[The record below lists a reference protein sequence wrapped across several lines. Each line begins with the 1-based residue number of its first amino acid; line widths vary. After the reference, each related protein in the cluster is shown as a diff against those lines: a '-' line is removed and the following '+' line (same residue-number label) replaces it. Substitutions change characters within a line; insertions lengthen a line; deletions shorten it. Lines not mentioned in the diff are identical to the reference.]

1 MSPTGEEHRTMD
13 TESDT
18 ASEPGE
24 GSAPGPGEG
33 EGAAGSVGG
42 TTFVNGATGHRLH
55 SNRHSWS
62 LRRRVT
68 SLLTV
73 VAVVLVVAVS
83 VITVAA
89 FQARDSL
96 ALQVDS
102 LTPGLSTVE
111 QTRSAYLSQDHA
123 LRGYILTGDREF
135 LQPFVEQRMSL
146 AEYRGEL
153 TTLAEENEDFAPKV
167 EELIEAGDV
176 WSEEFAEPIL
186 EEVRVGESP
195 SQEDLQRG
203 RVLFLELNRAADATT
218 NHLESEIEEAQSGL
232 TLATQQV
239 VALLVLVGLVVVF
252 LSVFLWVMLQQW
264 VLRPL
269 EDLAGHM
276 RQVSEGYYAHRISLH
291 GPPEIVQLGQDV
303 DAMRERIVQDLD
315 EVASARRKLQEQST
329 LLEHQTEELRRS
341 NLELEQFAYV
351 ASHDLQEP
359 LRKVASFCQ
368 LLQRRYQGQLDERAD
383 SYIDFAVEGAKRMQ
397 TLINDL
403 LAFSRVGRT
412 KNFAPVDLNVAL
424 DDSLSSLERRL
435 EEAGAEVTGD
445 GLPTVQGDRTL
456 LTQVFFNL
464 VGNAV
469 KFRGEE
475 APEVNISLARQG
487 DEWVFCCA
495 DNGIGIEPQYAE
507 RIFVIFQ
514 RLHTREKYTGTGIGL
529 AMCKKI
535 IEFHGGRM
543 WLDTGPEDA
552 HDAETADGADSGRA
566 GTRICWT
573 LPVDTEAEASESVAV
588 VEAEETGTVADVDS
602 EEGTE
607 AAESAPAD
615 EAPTATRESS
625 AVGPA
630 TGVPH
635 GHEPEGDE
643 RPLPGGTGGTAPPD
657 RGAGPYR
664 GLEA

>member
-1 MSPTGEEHRTMD
+1 MSPIGEEDRTME
-13 TESDT
+13 TEPST
-18 ASEPGE
+18 GSEHGE
-24 GSAPGPGEG
+24 
-33 EGAAGSVGG
+33 EGADRERDEHGSTGTSSSFVG
-42 TTFVNGATGHRLH
+42 TLTRDVYPA
-55 SNRHSWS
+55 RHSWS

-83 VITVAA
+83 VITLAA

-96 ALQVDS
+96 TLQVES

-123 LRGYILTGDREF
+123 LRGYILTGDRDF
-135 LQPFVEQRMSL
+135 LQPYTEQRMSL
-146 AEYRGEL
+146 AEYRNAL
-153 TTLAEENEDFAPKV
+153 SMLAAENEDVAPKV
-167 EELIEAGDV
+167 EELIDAGDV
-176 WSEEFAEPIL
+176 WSEDFAEPVS
-186 EEVRVGESP
+186 EKVRAGETP
-195 SQEDLQRG
+195 TQEDLQRG

-218 NHLESEIEEAQSGL
+218 NHLENEIAEAQSGL

-264 VLRPL
+264 VLRPM
-269 EDLAGHM
+269 EELAGHM
-276 RQVSEGYYAHRISLH
+276 RQVSEGYYAHRIVLH
-291 GPPEIVQLGQDV
+291 GPPEIVQLGHDV

-315 EVASARRKLQEQST
+315 EVATARRKLQEQSS

-368 LLQRRYQGQLDERAD
+368 LLQRRYHGQLDERAD

-412 KNFAPVDLNVAL
+412 KNFATVDLNSAL
-424 DDSLSSLERRL
+424 DDSLSSLEASL
-435 EEAGAEVTGD
+435 EDAGAVVTSD
-445 GLPTVQGDRTL
+445 PLPTIQGDRTL

-469 KFRGEE
+469 KFRGED
-475 APEVNISLARQG
+475 APEVRIEVEREG
-487 DEWVFCCA
+487 DEWVFACS

-514 RLHTREKYTGTGIGL
+514 RLHTRDKYTGTGIGL

-535 IEFHGGRM
+535 IEFHGGHM
-543 WLDTGPEDA
+543 WLDTSSVNVHNPEGS
-552 HDAETADGADSGRA
+552 ETTDEADSGRT

-573 LPVDTEAEASESVAV
+573 LPVDTEAEAEQVAASE
-588 VEAEETGTVADVDS
+588 TD
-602 EEGTE
+602 EGTE
-607 AAESAPAD
+607 PAPDAVNGVEGTEVAESAPAD
-615 EAPTATRESS
+615 EAPTATRES
-625 AVGPA
+625 
-630 TGVPH
+630 GVTETETDPSVN
-635 GHEPEGDE
+635 EPEGESPAPSGDA
-643 RPLPGGTGGTAPPD
+643 GGMAPP
-657 RGAGPYR
+657 GHGSGPV
-664 GLEA
+664 

>member
-1 MSPTGEEHRTMD
+1 M
-13 TESDT
+13 
-18 ASEPGE
+18 EPDSE
-24 GSAPGPGEG
+24 GSGRPSPDTGAPGPGPD
-33 EGAAGSVGG
+33 AGTPPGG
-42 TTFVNGATGHRLH
+42 DDFVNGGTLTLQRRVRAGHE
-55 SNRHSWS
+55 SWS

-83 VITVAA
+83 VITLAA
-89 FQARDSL
+89 LNARDSL
-96 ALQVDS
+96 ELQVES
-102 LTPGLSTVE
+102 LTPAVSAVE

-123 LRGYILTGDREF
+123 LRGYILTEDRDF
-135 LQPFVEQRMSL
+135 LQPFVEARLQLTESRAELTAL
-146 AEYRGEL
+146 AETNPEVADSIDEL
-153 TTLAEENEDFAPKV
+153 LT
-167 EELIEAGDV
+167 AGTV
-176 WSEEFAEPIL
+176 WTEEFAEPAL
-186 EEVRVGESP
+186 EQVNAGETP
-195 SQEDLQRG
+195 SQEELQRG
-203 RVLFLELNRAADATT
+203 RVLFLELNRVSDSAAAQ
-218 NHLESEIEEAQSGL
+218 LQSEIDDARSGL
-232 TLATQQV
+232 TMATQQV

-269 EDLAGHM
+269 DELAGHM

-291 GPPEIVQLGQDV
+291 GPPEIVRLGRDV
-303 DAMRERIVQDLD
+303 DSMRERIVHDLD
-315 EVASARRKLQEQST
+315 EVASARRKLQEQSS

-383 SYIDFAVEGAKRMQ
+383 AYIDFAVEGAKRMQ

-412 KNFAPVDLNVAL
+412 KNFAPVDLDVAL
-424 DDSLSSLERRL
+424 GDALSSLSTRL

-445 GLPTVQGDRTL
+445 PLPTVQGDRTL

-475 APEVNISLARQG
+475 DPRVHISVERQG
-487 DEWVFCCA
+487 DEWVFCCE

-535 IEFHGGRM
+535 IEFHGGRI
-543 WLDTGPEDA
+543 WLDTGPEGD
-552 HDAETADGADSGRA
+552 EQTGTTAAARSGPT
-566 GTRICWT
+566 GTRICWA
-573 LPVDTEAEASESVAV
+573 LPADTESEHGPEGEAAKGTAEPEDGVNS
-588 VEAEETGTVADVDS
+588 DS
-602 EEGTE
+602 GVEGTE
-607 AAESAPAD
+607 QAGSAPAESAS
-615 EAPTATRESS
+615 TAERQS
-625 AVGPA
+625 AGTHV
-630 TGVPH
+630 
-635 GHEPEGDE
+635 
-643 RPLPGGTGGTAPPD
+643 PGGDGDTPDDESDATPSARTAYGGGTVPPGHGRGPD
-657 RGAGPYR
+657 RG
-664 GLEA
+664 LDV

>member
-1 MSPTGEEHRTMD
+1 MNTEPEP
-13 TESDT
+13 ESDLEHQE
-18 ASEPGE
+18 AGPDRGE
-24 GSAPGPGEG
+24 DTFEDGHDSLV
-33 EGAAGSVGG
+33 VGG
-42 TTFVNGATGHRLH
+42 LDDQGPETVRN
-55 SNRHSWS
+55 SWS

-83 VITVAA
+83 VITLAA

-96 ALQVDS
+96 ALQVES

-111 QTRSAYLSQDHA
+111 QARSAYLSQDHA

-135 LQPFVEQRMSL
+135 LQPYIEQRMSL
-146 AEYRGEL
+146 AEYRNAL
-153 TTLAEENEDFAPKV
+153 TILADENEDVAPKI

-176 WSEEFAEPIL
+176 WSRDFAEPVS
-186 EEVRVGESP
+186 EKVREGEQP
-195 SQEDLQRG
+195 TQEDLQLG
-203 RVLFLELNRAADATT
+203 RVLFLELNRAADDTA
-218 NHLESEIEEAQSGL
+218 NHLENEIAEAQSGL

-269 EDLAGHM
+269 EELAGHM

-291 GPPEIVQLGQDV
+291 GPPEIVRLGQDV

-368 LLQRRYQGQLDERAD
+368 LLQRRYHGQLDERAD

-412 KNFAPVDLNVAL
+412 RNFASVDLNVAL
-424 DDSLSSLERRL
+424 GEALNSLETRL
-435 EEAGAEVTGD
+435 EEAGAVVTGD
-445 GLPTVQGDRTL
+445 DLPTIQGDRTL

-469 KFRGEE
+469 KFRGED
-475 APEVNISLARQG
+475 APEVYVSVERQG
-487 DEWVFCCA
+487 DEWVFACT

-514 RLHTREKYTGTGIGL
+514 RLHTRDKYGGTGIGL

-543 WLDTGPEDA
+543 WLDTSSVNVERSEGEGSTD
-552 HDAETADGADSGRA
+552 EADSGRT

-573 LPVDTEAEASESVAV
+573 LPVD
-588 VEAEETGTVADVDS
+588 VEAETAAATVEEETETADEVADDV
-602 EEGTE
+602 GGVE

-615 EAPTATRESS
+615 EAPTTTRESGVTETETDPPS
-625 AVGPA
+625 HESPGRGPS
-630 TGVPH
+630 PS
-635 GHEPEGDE
+635 ED
-643 RPLPGGTGGTAPPD
+643 TGGTAPP
-657 RGAGPYR
+657 GHGP
-664 GLEA
+664 GPV

>member
-1 MSPTGEEHRTMD
+1 M
-13 TESDT
+13 
-18 ASEPGE
+18 EPDSE
-24 GSAPGPGEG
+24 GSGPPPDSGAPGGDALTGARRCPGG
-33 EGAAGSVGG
+33 ED
-42 TTFVNGATGHRLH
+42 FVNGGSLHRRVRSGHE
-55 SNRHSWS
+55 SWS

-83 VITVAA
+83 VITLAA
-89 FQARDSL
+89 LNARDSL
-96 ALQVDS
+96 NLQVES
-102 LTPGLSTVE
+102 LTPAVSAVDHTE
-111 QTRSAYLSQDHA
+111 SAYLSQDHA
-123 LRGYILTGDREF
+123 LRGYILTEDRDF
-135 LQPFVEQRMSL
+135 LQPFVEARLQLTESRAELGQL
-146 AEYRGEL
+146 AETNPEVADSIDEL
-153 TTLAEENEDFAPKV
+153 LT
-167 EELIEAGDV
+167 AGTV
-176 WSEEFAEPIL
+176 WTEEFAEPAL
-186 EEVRVGESP
+186 EKVNAGETP
-195 SQEDLQRG
+195 TQEELQRG
-203 RVLFLELNRAADATT
+203 RVLFLELNRVSDSASAQ
-218 NHLESEIEEAQSGL
+218 LQSEIDDARSGL
-232 TLATQQV
+232 TMATQQV

-269 EDLAGHM
+269 EELAGHM

-291 GPPEIVQLGQDV
+291 GPPEIVRLGRDV
-303 DAMRERIVQDLD
+303 DSMRERIVHDLD
-315 EVASARRKLQEQST
+315 EVASARRKLQEQSS

-383 SYIDFAVEGAKRMQ
+383 AYIDFAVEGAKRMQ

-412 KNFAPVDLNVAL
+412 KNFAPVNLDVAL
-424 DDSLSSLERRL
+424 GDALSSLSTRL
-435 EEAGAEVTGD
+435 EEAGAEVTRD
-445 GLPTVQGDRTL
+445 PLPTVEGDRTL

-475 APEVNISLARQG
+475 DPRVHISVERQG

-535 IEFHGGRM
+535 IEFHGGRI
-543 WLDTGPEDA
+543 WLDTGADA
-552 HDAETADGADSGRA
+552 DDGSGDADEPRSGST
-566 GTRICWT
+566 GTRICWS
-573 LPVDTEAEASESVAV
+573 LPADTESEQSPEGESVPR
-588 VEAEETGTVADVDS
+588 EGTAQPEDGVSADSGV
-602 EEGTE
+602 EGTE
-607 AAESAPAD
+607 QA
-615 EAPTATRESS
+615 
-625 AVGPA
+625 
-630 TGVPH
+630 
-635 GHEPEGDE
+635 
-643 RPLPGGTGGTAPPD
+643 GTAPAEPASTAARRTAGTHVPGGDGAAPDEESGRASSARTATGGGTVPPGHGRDPD
-657 RGAGPYR
+657 RG
-664 GLEA
+664 LDV

>member
-1 MSPTGEEHRTMD
+1 MSPTGEEDHTMD
-13 TESDT
+13 TDPST
-18 ASEPGE
+18 GSENGGE
-24 GSAPGPGEG
+24 EGPGRERD
-33 EGAAGSVGG
+33 EHVSTATSSPAIG
-42 TTFVNGATGHRLH
+42 TLTRDMYPA
-55 SNRHSWS
+55 RHSWS

-83 VITVAA
+83 VITLAA

-96 ALQVDS
+96 TLQVES

-123 LRGYILTGDREF
+123 LRGYILTGDRDF
-135 LQPFVEQRMSL
+135 LQPYTEQRMSL
-146 AEYRGEL
+146 AEYRNAL
-153 TTLAEENEDFAPKV
+153 SMLAEENEDVAPKV

-176 WSEEFAEPIL
+176 WSEDFAEPVS
-186 EEVRVGESP
+186 EKVRAGEAP
-195 SQEDLQRG
+195 TQEDLQRG

-218 NHLESEIEEAQSGL
+218 NHLENEIAEAQSGL

-252 LSVFLWVMLQQW
+252 MSVFLWVMLQQW
-264 VLRPL
+264 VLRPM

-276 RQVSEGYYAHRISLH
+276 RQVSEGYYAHRIVLH
-291 GPPEIVQLGQDV
+291 GPPEIVQLGHDV

-315 EVASARRKLQEQST
+315 EVASARRKLQEQSS

-368 LLQRRYQGQLDERAD
+368 LLQRRYHGQLDERAD

-412 KNFAPVDLNVAL
+412 KNFATVDLNTAL
-424 DDSLSSLERRL
+424 EDALSSLERSL
-435 EEAGAEVTGD
+435 EDTDAVVTGD
-445 GLPTVQGDRTL
+445 PLPSVQGDRTL

-464 VGNAV
+464 VGNAI

-475 APEVNISLARQG
+475 APEVRLEVEREG
-487 DEWVFCCA
+487 DEWVFSCS

-514 RLHTREKYTGTGIGL
+514 RLHTRDKYTGTGIGL

-543 WLDTGPEDA
+543 WLDTSSVNVHNPEGS
-552 HDAETADGADSGRA
+552 ETTDEADSDRT

-573 LPVDTEAEASESVAV
+573 LPVDTEAEAEQVTASE
-588 VEAEETGTVADVDS
+588 TD
-602 EEGTE
+602 EGTE
-607 AAESAPAD
+607 PATEAVNGVEGIEAVESAPAD
-615 EAPTATRESS
+615 EAPTTTRES
-625 AVGPA
+625 
-630 TGVPH
+630 GVTESETEPPVD
-635 GHEPEGDE
+635 EPEGDGPPPSE
-643 RPLPGGTGGTAPPD
+643 DTGGTAPPGH
-657 RGAGPYR
+657 RSGPV
-664 GLEA
+664 

>member
-1 MSPTGEEHRTMD
+1 MD
-13 TESDT
+13 SDT
-18 ASEPGE
+18 TDSGTD
-24 GSAPGPGEG
+24 PGPVLS
-33 EGAAGSVGG
+33 GAASIGG
-42 TTFVNGATGHRLH
+42 GDFVNGADRER
-55 SNRHSWS
+55 SSPSRESWS

-83 VITVAA
+83 VITLAA
-89 FQARDSL
+89 LNARDNL

-102 LTPGLSTVE
+102 LTPAVSSVD
-111 QTRSAYLSQDHA
+111 QTHSSYLSQDHA
-123 LRGYILTGDREF
+123 LRGYILTQDRDF
-135 LQPFVEQRMSL
+135 LEPYIASQLTL
-146 AEYRGEL
+146 AENQAALSE
-153 TTLAEENEDFAPKV
+153 LAEENPEVASNVEDLLA
-167 EELIEAGDV
+167 AGRLWTD
-176 WSEEFAEPIL
+176 EFAEPAL
-186 EEVRVGESP
+186 EEVSSGQEISR
-195 SQEDLQRG
+195 EDLQRG
-203 RVLFLELNRAADATT
+203 RELFLDLSRIADAT
-218 NHLESEIEEAQSGL
+218 NQQLQSEIDQARDGL

-269 EDLAGHM
+269 EELAGHM

-291 GPPEIVQLGQDV
+291 GPPEIVRLGRDV
-303 DAMRERIVQDLD
+303 DSMRERIVQDLD

-412 KNFAPVDLNVAL
+412 KNFASVRLDAAL
-424 DDSLSSLERRL
+424 DDALSSLSTRL
-435 EEAGAEVTGD
+435 EEVDAEVTWD
-445 GLPTVQGDRTL
+445 PMPTVQGDRTL

-475 APEVNISLARQG
+475 DPRVHISVERQG
-487 DEWVFCCA
+487 DEWVFCCT

-535 IEFHGGRM
+535 VEFHGGRI
-543 WLDTGPEDA
+543 WLDTGSVSPDG
-552 HDAETADGADSGRA
+552 AETPAEGDSGQT
-566 GTRICWT
+566 GTRICWS
-573 LPVDTEAEASESVAV
+573 LPADSEHEDAPASL
-588 VEAEETGTVADVDS
+588 ETGTVGSVPSDN
-602 EEGTE
+602 EEGGTE
-607 AAESAPAD
+607 NAEATPETS
-615 EAPTATRESS
+615 APTAAPQSTGDGGLGAESTDPDDTS
-625 AVGPA
+625 GDASPA
-630 TGVPH
+630 PPAAG
-635 GHEPEGDE
+635 
-643 RPLPGGTGGTAPPD
+643 GGTVPPD
-657 RGAGPYR
+657 HEVEP
-664 GLEA
+664 

>member
-1 MSPTGEEHRTMD
+1 MET
-13 TESDT
+13 
-18 ASEPGE
+18 E
-24 GSAPGPGEG
+24 GSGPAPDTGVRG
-33 EGAAGSVGG
+33 GASTGG
-42 TTFVNGATGHRLH
+42 THFVNGAGRERGRLP
-55 SNRHSWS
+55 RESWS

-83 VITVAA
+83 VITLAA
-89 FQARDSL
+89 LEARESL
-96 ALQVDS
+96 NLQVDS
-102 LTPGLSTVE
+102 LTPAVSAVE
-111 QTRSAYLSQDHA
+111 QTSGAYLTQDHA
-123 LRGYILTGDREF
+123 LRGYILTEDREF
-135 LQPFVEQRMSL
+135 LQPYVESQL
-146 AEYRGEL
+146 
-153 TTLAEENEDFAPKV
+153 TLAEHRASLAQLAEDNPEVAANV
-167 EELIEAGDV
+167 DDMLTAGRV
-176 WSEEFAEPIL
+176 WTEEFAEPAL
-186 EEVRVGESP
+186 EQVSSGQEI
-195 SQEDLQRG
+195 SQEDLRRG
-203 RVLFLELNRAADATT
+203 RILFLELTRISDTT
-218 NHLESEIEEAQSGL
+218 AQQLKAEINEARDGL
-232 TLATQQV
+232 ALATQQV

-269 EDLAGHM
+269 DELAGHM

-291 GPPEIVQLGQDV
+291 GPPEIVRLGRDV
-303 DAMRERIVQDLD
+303 DAMRERIVHDLE

-329 LLEHQTEELRRS
+329 LLENQTEELRRS

-412 KNFAPVDLNVAL
+412 RNFAPVPLDGAL
-424 DDSLSSLERRL
+424 DDALSSLSTRL
-435 EEAGAEVTGD
+435 EEVDAEVTWD
-445 GLPTVQGDRTL
+445 PLPTVQGDRTL

-475 APEVNISLARQG
+475 DPRVHISAERRE

-514 RLHTREKYTGTGIGL
+514 RLHTRDKYTGTGIGL

-535 IEFHGGRM
+535 VEFHGGRI
-543 WLDTGPEDA
+543 WLDTGSRDPEVP
-552 HDAETADGADSGRA
+552 ETSEQENSGQT
-566 GTRICWT
+566 GTRICWS
-573 LPVDTEAEASESVAV
+573 LPVDSEQEENAV
-588 VEAEETGTVADVDS
+588 PEGGTAGTAPSDNGV
-602 EEGTE
+602 EGTE
-607 AAESAPAD
+607 DAETATPEDS
-615 EAPTATRESS
+615 APTAARQST
-625 AVGPA
+625 
-630 TGVPH
+630 
-635 GHEPEGDE
+635 
-643 RPLPGGTGGTAPPD
+643 GTGSPEEDEGAGPDDGSGGARSAPPD
-657 RGAGPYR
+657 TGGGTVPPGHGAGP
-664 GLEA
+664 

>member
-1 MSPTGEEHRTMD
+1 MNPTGEEDHTMD
-13 TESDT
+13 TESAIGSGQD
-18 ASEPGE
+18 GE
-24 GSAPGPGEG
+24 AGPGTERDG
-33 EGAAGSVGG
+33 RGPVS
-42 TTFVNGATGHRLH
+42 FVRITDSWDRPAR
-55 SNRHSWS
+55 RSWS

-68 SLLTV
+68 SLLAV

-83 VITVAA
+83 VITLAA

-96 ALQVDS
+96 TLQVES

-135 LQPFVEQRMSL
+135 LEPYVEQRRSL
-146 AEYRGEL
+146 AEYRNALTEL
-153 TTLAEENEDFAPKV
+153 AAENEEVAPKI
-167 EELIEAGDV
+167 EELIAAGDV
-176 WSEEFAEPIL
+176 WSKEFAEPVA
-186 EEVRVGESP
+186 EKVREGETP
-195 SQEDLQRG
+195 TQEDLQRG

-218 NHLESEIEEAQSGL
+218 NHLEREIADAQSGL

-269 EDLAGHM
+269 EELAGHM

-291 GPPEIVQLGQDV
+291 GPPEIVRLGRDV

-315 EVASARRKLQEQST
+315 EVASARRKLQEQSA
-329 LLEHQTEELRRS
+329 LLEHQAEELRRS

-368 LLQRRYQGQLDERAD
+368 LLQRRYHGQLDERAD

-412 KNFAPVDLNVAL
+412 KNFAPVDMNVAL
-424 DDSLSSLERRL
+424 DDALSSLETRL
-435 EEAGAEVTGD
+435 EEADAVITGD
-445 GLPTVQGDRTL
+445 PLPTIQGDRTL

-469 KFRGEE
+469 KFRGEDP
-475 APEVNISLARQG
+475 PEVHITVERQG
-487 DEWVFCCA
+487 DEWVFCCS

-514 RLHTREKYTGTGIGL
+514 RLHTRDKYTGTGIGL

-535 IEFHGGRM
+535 VEFHGGRM
-543 WLDTGPEDA
+543 WLDTGA
-552 HDAETADGADSGRA
+552 RDAENPEESETSDEADSGRT

-573 LPVDTEAEASESVAV
+573 LPVDTEAEA
-588 VEAEETGTVADVDS
+588 EETVSEEETEAAATVVNAV
-602 EEGTE
+602 EGTE
-607 AAESAPAD
+607 AAESAPAE
-615 EAPTATRESS
+615 EAPTAARESGTDDTES
-625 AVGPA
+625 APPGP
-630 TGVPH
+630 
-635 GHEPEGDE
+635 EPDGGDHPVSE
-643 RPLPGGTGGTAPPD
+643 DAGDTAPPGH
-657 RGAGPYR
+657 RSGPV
-664 GLEA
+664 